1 MKRLLSFITAALML
15 VLTPF
20 AALAADEL
28 HLNSE
33 SSFSM
38 STIFAGAISIVL
50 VLALLVF
57 ISKLYVRATKE
68 TAFVRT
74 GFGGEKV
81 VKDGGALVLPV
92 LHEVIEVNMN
102 TLRIEVSKTQKDA
115 LITQDR
121 MRVDV
126 KADFYLRV
134 APNAAGIAMAAQTL
148 GSRTTRVDELRE
160 LIESKFVDV
169 LRSVAAEMTMVTMHE
184 KRSDFVQRVQNNVAN
199 DLEKNGLEL
208 ESVSLTGFDQTD
220 LEFFNENNAFD
231 SEGRARLTKI
241 IEEKRKETNDIQQEN
256 RIKIEKRNLEA
267 ERESLDI
274 QKCEEEARLSQ
285 EQALEFKRSEQRAEI
300 AKQREVKM
308 REEREAEIAKE
319 RAIETAEIEKNKDI
333 ETREI
338 EKHKAIEQARI
349 QQQRDIEV
357 AEQEKHIAV
366 AAKSE
371 EESAARAR
379 AAEAE
384 KNKVEKE
391 EAVITARQVAEAN
404 RRKEIEVIDARKE
417 AEREAV
423 GVTVQAE
430 AEKRAAEDKASAI
443 LIEAR
448 ASADAKKL
456 QAEADEKV
464 YAVDAAG
471 KQALYEAENVLRDEQ
486 IALQKSLATLKVLPE
501 IVAQAVKPLE
511 NIDGI
516 KILQGYGGFGGSVA
530 SGSQVAQGGLA
541 EQVTAAALS
550 YRAHA
555 PLVDS
560 LLSEV
565 GIIQKGGSLQDL
577 VAGASTALGVT
588 AASDL
593 HDTDKPAAE
602 SAVVESTKVESE
614 TSDKKADKKHRKE
627 HN

>member
-1 MKRLLSFITAALML
+1 MKRLLPFITAALML
-15 VLTPF
+15 MLAPSVTF
-20 AALAADEL
+20 AADEL
-28 HLNSE
+28 PPISE
-33 SSFSM
+33 SLFSM
-38 STIFAGAISIVL
+38 STIFVGIISIVL
-50 VLALLVF
+50 VLVLLVF

-92 LHEVIEVNMN
+92 LHEIILVNMN

-148 GSRTTRVDELRE
+148 GSRTTRVDELRV

-267 ERESLDI
+267 ERESLEV
-274 QKCEEEARLSQ
+274 KKSEEEARLSQ

-308 REEREAEIAKE
+308 CEEREAEIAKE

-357 AEQEKHIAV
+357 AEQEKRIAV

-384 KNKVEKE
+384 KTKVEKE

-471 KQALYEAENVLRDEQ
+471 KQALHEAENVLRDEQ

-501 IVAQAVKPLE
+501 IIAQAVKPLE
-511 NIDGI
+511 NIEGI
-516 KILQGYGGFGGSVA
+516 KILQGYNGFGTSVTN
-530 SGSQVAQGGLA
+530 GGQVTQGGLA
-541 EQVTAAALS
+541 DQVTAAALS

-565 GIIQKGGSLQDL
+565 GIVQKGGSLQDL
-577 VAGASTALGVT
+577 IAGTSTALGVAT
-588 AASDL
+588 VDDL
-593 HDTDKPAAE
+593 NDTDKHAAE
-602 SAVVESTKVESE
+602 SAVVESTKVEEENSGKKG
-614 TSDKKADKKHRKE
+614 DKKRSKD